1 MYDNITGIILSGGKS
16 TRMGENKSF
25 LKMNNKTIIENVV
38 EMMNSIFSK
47 VILITNTPD
56 EYEFLNLEIYTDIYK
71 NVGPLAGI
79 HSGLINSETQKNFII
94 SCDIPLMNSEFIKS
108 IINIDSEKQI
118 IVSKADGF
126 VQQLC
131 GIYDKSLTQLISEI
145 IDADN
150 FSESSD
156 SIQKKRKCKVHQLIN
171 KSNSLIID
179 DIEKMAGWHKEIFL
193 NMNRKEDYEFILSY
207 PSDGFKPTEDSII
220 PQL

>member
-38 EMMNSIFSK
+38 GMMNSIFSK

-56 EYEFLNLEIYTDIYK
+56 EYSFLNLEIYTDIYK

-126 VQQLC
+126 IQQLC
-131 GIYDKSLTQLISEI
+131 GIYDKSLIPLITEIIEEDNSSEI
-145 IDADN
+145 RDFN
-150 FSESSD
+150 
-156 SIQKKRKCKVHQLIN
+156 QKKRKCKVHQLID
-171 KSNSLIID
+171 KSNSHIIN
-179 DIEKMAGWHKEIFL
+179 DIEKMKGWHKDIFL
-193 NMNRKEDYEFILSY
+193 NMNRKEDYEKVI
-207 PSDGFKPTEDSII
+207 EII
-220 PQL
+220 KN